1 MAYQVYLPDGYV
13 QALATPNGGTISGQN
28 VSLDIDGQ
36 LRNSGQITAGDLL
49 QVKAGSLDLSP
60 NVVDIGTNAYKAQG
74 GWNVVTGTVVQPGG
88 FLSAMRMD
96 IDAGMIHAVNDAFR
110 ITRADGTV
118 DEEASAAL
126 VAQLKES
133 LGLNYTEDTLQD
145 DIHSRFIKEKKGFGI
160 IGQIVAMVAAVAISI
175 VTAGA
180 GAALMGVAMA
190 QMTVAQ
196 AMIAVAIDAAIS
208 ATLSSMVSQVITT
221 GSLNIGAALKAGA
234 VSGLTAGLTQG
245 ALGALNLSAPGVSSF
260 GDNIAKGNWAAVQ
273 ANAGSYIQASIVR
286 SAISAGVNTAVYG
299 GSFGQAFAGGLVRD
313 AAAVGANAV
322 GVSAPGI
329 GMPGSDPS
337 TILTNVLGHA
347 LVGCAAQSLS
357 GGDCA
362 GGAIGGAASAIAA
375 PLIRDEVYAG
385 SDAVRYSD
393 DAVRQALT
401 VGLATLIGGAAGALL
416 GADVTSAGLAA
427 QNEAINNA
435 TAMMVPRPAPTGPG
449 GTYTPNNGPQKSDP
463 LANPLEAENDGGPI
477 GTPNNGPQGG
487 TLTGTPASGPQGL
500 TILANP
506 GCGSAAGLGCV
517 GLSVIASVKDGVDK
531 LSNALGMSTPA
542 GADSAANTA
551 NSERLANQLTAEQI
565 ANGHAFDKHVLIQN
579 EFGGSITSKQQ
590 FAEKIETI
598 LNNPSATKQL
608 SNERAAY
615 WDDATGVVII
625 VNPKASDRG
634 TAFKPT
640 NGKIYFDNLR

>member
-1 MAYQVYLPDGYV
+1 LAYQVYLPDGYV
-13 QALATPNGGTISGQN
+13 QALATPNGGAISGQN

-96 IDAGMIHAVNDAFR
+96 IDAGTIHAVNDAFR

-145 DIHSRFIKEKKGFGI
+145 DIHTRFIKEKKGFGI

-180 GAALMGVAMA
+180 GAVVVTAAFGATFAGSVMGVALS
-190 QMTVAQ
+190 
-196 AMIAVAIDAAIS
+196 AAIS
-208 ATLSSMVSQVITT
+208 GLVAGTLSSMVTQVITT
-221 GSLNIGAALKAGA
+221 GSLNLGAALKAGA

-245 ALGALNLSAPGVSSF
+245 AMGALDLSSPGVTSF
-260 GDNIAKGNWAAVQ
+260 GDNIAKGDWAAVQ
-273 ANAGSYIQASIVR
+273 ANLGNYVEATVVR
-286 SAISAGVNTAVYG
+286 SAISAGVNTVAYG
-299 GSFGQAFAGGLVRD
+299 GSFGQAFVGGLVRD

-329 GMPGSDPS
+329 GMPGSDSS

-347 LVGCAAQSLS
+347 LVGCAAQGLT

-385 SDAVRYSD
+385 SNVINYSD
-393 DAVRQALT
+393 DKIRQAIT
-401 VGLATLIGGAAGALL
+401 VGLATLIGGATGALL
-416 GADVTSAGLAA
+416 GADVTSAGMAA
-427 QNEAINNA
+427 QNEALNNA
-435 TAMMVPRPAPTGPG
+435 TSGSKKPTVPDEVRKLLEQQRRAFGQAGTVPNSGNGVAPPMVGPSPLVLGGAKGGAPNFIVSSGGTVYPVPNGATGPTPVLNPG
-449 GTYTPNNGPQKSDP
+449 GNQTGVAFTGGAGGENGKVSTIRIMDP
-463 LANPLEAENDGGPI
+463 TQPRGASPGYPDGYVKYENSAQPK
-477 GTPNNGPQGG
+477 PQGVDPYTG
-487 TLTGTPASGPQGL
+487 KTLP
-500 TILANP
+500 
-506 GCGSAAGLGCV
+506 
-517 GLSVIASVKDGVDK
+517 
-531 LSNALGMSTPA
+531 
-542 GADSAANTA
+542 
-551 NSERLANQLTAEQI
+551 NSQS
-565 ANGHAFDKHVLIQN
+565 HFP
-579 EFGGSITSKQQ
+579 ITK
-590 FAEKIETI
+590 
-598 LNNPSATKQL
+598 
-608 SNERAAY
+608 
-615 WDDATGVVII
+615 
-625 VNPKASDRG
+625 
-634 TAFKPT
+634 
-640 NGKIYFDNLR
+640 

>member
-1 MAYQVYLPDGYV
+1 LAYQVYLPDGYV
-13 QALATPNGGTISGQN
+13 QALATPNGGAISGQN
-28 VSLDIDGQ
+28 VSLDFDGQ

-96 IDAGMIHAVNDAFR
+96 IDAGTIHAVNDAFR

-145 DIHSRFIKEKKGFGI
+145 DIHTRFIKEKKGFGI

-180 GAALMGVAMA
+180 GAVVVTAAFGATFAGSVMGVALS
-190 QMTVAQ
+190 
-196 AMIAVAIDAAIS
+196 AAIS
-208 ATLSSMVSQVITT
+208 GLVAGTLSSMVTQVITT
-221 GSLNIGAALKAGA
+221 GSLNLGAALKAGA

-245 ALGALNLSAPGVSSF
+245 AMGALDLSSPGVTSF
-260 GDNIAKGNWAAVQ
+260 GDNIAKGDWAAVQ
-273 ANAGSYIQASIVR
+273 ANLGNYVEATVVR
-286 SAISAGVNTAVYG
+286 SAISAGVNTVAYG
-299 GSFGQAFAGGLVRD
+299 GSFGQAFVGGLVRD

-347 LVGCAAQSLS
+347 LVGCAAQSLT

-385 SDAVRYSD
+385 SNVVNYSD
-393 DAVRQALT
+393 DKVRQALT
-401 VGLATLIGGAAGALL
+401 VGLATLIGGATGALL
-416 GADVTSAGLAA
+416 GADVTSAGMAA
-427 QNEAINNA
+427 QNEALNNA
-435 TAMMVPRPAPTGPG
+435 TSGS
-449 GTYTPNNGPQKSDP
+449 KK
-463 LANPLEAENDGGPI
+463 
-477 GTPNNGPQGG
+477 
-487 TLTGTPASGPQGL
+487 TGTPDEIRKFL
-500 TILANP
+500 
-506 GCGSAAGLGCV
+506 
-517 GLSVIASVKDGVDK
+517 DK
-531 LSNALGMSTPA
+531 
-542 GADSAANTA
+542 
-551 NSERLANQLTAEQI
+551 
-565 ANGHAFDKHVLIQN
+565 
-579 EFGGSITSKQQ
+579 
-590 FAEKIETI
+590 
-598 LNNPSATKQL
+598 
-608 SNERAAY
+608 ERAAFGQTRSTTGNGLADAPVVSPSPLVLGGARSPVPVY
-615 WDDATGVVII
+615 NAQGAARAAANSGNWSDGSLSQTIQNIAGSNAQVTYTTSGKTVYTNPSTGASVVYDNAGNYFRVQSSTGQYLDKSGSQIPNNVPLVGNGKTTQTGVPSGVRNGLTHFKNDDAR
-625 VNPKASDRG
+625 K
-634 TAFKPT
+634 
-640 NGKIYFDNLR
+640 

>member
-1 MAYQVYLPDGYV
+1 M
-13 QALATPNGGTISGQN
+13 
-28 VSLDIDGQ
+28 
-36 LRNSGQITAGDLL
+36 
-49 QVKAGSLDLSP
+49 
-60 NVVDIGTNAYKAQG
+60 
-74 GWNVVTGTVVQPGG
+74 
-88 FLSAMRMD
+88 
-96 IDAGMIHAVNDAFR
+96 
-110 ITRADGTV
+110 
-118 DEEASAAL
+118 
-126 VAQLKES
+126 
-133 LGLNYTEDTLQD
+133 
-145 DIHSRFIKEKKGFGI
+145 
-160 IGQIVAMVAAVAISI
+160 
-175 VTAGA
+175 
-180 GAALMGVAMA
+180 
-190 QMTVAQ
+190 
-196 AMIAVAIDAAIS
+196 AIDAAIS

-347 LVGCAAQSLS
+347 LVACAAQSLS

-506 GCGSAAGLGCV
+506 GCGSA
-517 GLSVIASVKDGVDK
+517 
-531 LSNALGMSTPA
+531 
-542 GADSAANTA
+542 
-551 NSERLANQLTAEQI
+551 
-565 ANGHAFDKHVLIQN
+565 
-579 EFGGSITSKQQ
+579 
-590 FAEKIETI
+590 
-598 LNNPSATKQL
+598 
-608 SNERAAY
+608 
-615 WDDATGVVII
+615 
-625 VNPKASDRG
+625 
-634 TAFKPT
+634 
-640 NGKIYFDNLR
+640 